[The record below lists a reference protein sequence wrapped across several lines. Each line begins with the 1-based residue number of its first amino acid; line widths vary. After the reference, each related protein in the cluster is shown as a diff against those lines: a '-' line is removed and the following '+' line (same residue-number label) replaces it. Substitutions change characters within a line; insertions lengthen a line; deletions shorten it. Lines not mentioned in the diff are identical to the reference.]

1 MFEQTG
7 KGILEKLK
15 GASINLEEIPAPITN
30 EAMAI
35 YDAFLKKIEDAGVPI
50 TEPRAFLS
58 VGEAGEREAE
68 GEYLSQICKF
78 SRHYP
83 FIAIF
88 LNFSIY
94 LVGMEE
100 DLGRALPSNDLPSTS
115 DEVRPL

>member
-68 GEYLSQICKF
+68 GWMKDADEQLKMW
-78 SRHYP
+78 RKVRRRDV
-83 FIAIF
+83 
-88 LNFSIY
+88 SILFCVPTDY
-94 LVGMEE
+94 TAQ
-100 DLGRALPSNDLPSTS
+100 R
-115 DEVRPL
+115 